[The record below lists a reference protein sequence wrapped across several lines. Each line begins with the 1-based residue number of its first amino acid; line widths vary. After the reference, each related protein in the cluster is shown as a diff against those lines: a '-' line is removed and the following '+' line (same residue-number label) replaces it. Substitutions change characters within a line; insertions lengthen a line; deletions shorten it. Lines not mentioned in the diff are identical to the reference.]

1 MSVLKSKRGESKLA
15 VITKACDLATHT
27 VKICSNEKVFPK
39 RYRWCI
45 TSKIV
50 DTALDIHANAIK
62 ANSVYVSV
70 QEDYALRRQFQN
82 RALSQTYSLLSLMD
96 IAYNTFNIESGK
108 IEYWTGLVL
117 ETQALIRKWRN
128 SDAERYKDKDNSC

>member
-15 VITKACDLATHT
+15 VITKARELATYT

-50 DTALDIHANAIK
+50 DTVLDIHANAIR
-62 ANSVYVSV
+62 ANSIYVSV
-70 QEDYALRRQFQN
+70 QEDYALRKQFQN
-82 RALSQTYSLLSLMD
+82 KALSQTYSLLSLMD
-96 IAYNTFNIESGK
+96 IAYNTFNIEDSK

-128 SDAERYKDKDNSC
+128 SDAERYKTQGNS

>member
-15 VITKACDLATHT
+15 VITKARELATYT

-50 DTALDIHANAIK
+50 DTVLDIHANAIR
-62 ANSVYVSV
+62 ANSIYVSV
-70 QEDYALRRQFQN
+70 QEDYALRKQFQN
-82 RALSQTYSLLSLMD
+82 KALSQTYSLLSLMD
-96 IAYNTFNIESGK
+96 IAYNTFNIEDSK

-128 SDAERYKDKDNSC
+128 SDAERYKT

>member
-15 VITKACDLATHT
+15 VITKARELATYT

-50 DTALDIHANAIK
+50 DTVLDIHANAIR
-62 ANSVYVSV
+62 ANSIYVSV
-70 QEDYALRRQFQN
+70 QEDYALRKQFQN
-82 RALSQTYSLLSLMD
+82 KALSQTYSLLSLMD
-96 IAYNTFNIESGK
+96 IAYNTFNIEDSK

-117 ETQALIRKWRN
+117 EAQALIRKWRN
-128 SDAERYKDKDNSC
+128 SDAERYKTQGNS